1 MVKERDNT
9 FVPSRLGLGSVM
21 VCLVSVKVKER
32 DNTFVPSRLG
42 LGSVMVSERNYTL
55 LPSKPSSLPSG
66 MNTWVPV
73 MV

>member
-1 MVKERDNT
+1 MSKG
-9 FVPSRLGLGSVM
+9 FLGSL
-21 VCLVSVKVKER
+21 CLVSVMVKER

-66 MNTWVPV
+66 VNTWLPV